1 MQKMFENKWY
11 RFAWWVMTLLII
23 VWLGD
28 HVTFLFR
35 PVAILLQM
43 VVPPLAIAGI
53 LYYVLLPIVEL
64 LEKKMKRRPAVLI
77 VLV

>member
-23 VWLGD
+23 VWIGD

-35 PVAILLQM
+35 PIAILLQM
-43 VVPPLAIAGI
+43 V
-53 LYYVLLPIVEL
+53 
-64 LEKKMKRRPAVLI
+64 
-77 VLV
+77 